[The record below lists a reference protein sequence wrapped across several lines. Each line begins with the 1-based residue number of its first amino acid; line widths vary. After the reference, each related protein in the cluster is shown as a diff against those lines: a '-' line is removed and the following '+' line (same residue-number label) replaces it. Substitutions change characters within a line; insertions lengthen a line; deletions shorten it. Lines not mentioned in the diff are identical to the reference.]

1 MPDEDDTSSIVG
13 VLLDPRT
20 IDMIKRA
27 KTKALSIIKLSVK
40 DQIVPYILNIK
51 NPKACWD
58 VLKRRFEISNNAR
71 RLVVCHKFSNLH
83 MEEGSSIADF
93 MCTIQDIVNQLSQ
106 FGGLVDESIIVNQ
119 LSQFGELHDESIIV
133 EQIVNA
139 LPSSFDSLSRI
150 ISSKRD
156 IPTLE
161 EIAMHLELQERK
173 NANHNCHHDEKLLS
187 SSFGRCFNKDMK
199 DHMEDSTAKL
209 AITMLEAL
217 KDLGILLSSLV
228 IVVVVGNMVIGQ
240 KSVQT
245 LERGRLPAL

>member
-1 MPDEDDTSSIVG
+1 MWEFVQLDEDDTSSIVV

-20 IDMIKRA
+20 IDTIKRA
-27 KTKALSIIKLSVK
+27 KTKALSIIKLSIK

-58 VLKRRFEISNNAR
+58 VLKRRFEISNNTR
-71 RLVVCHKFSNLH
+71 RLVVHHKFSNLH
-83 MEEGSSIADF
+83 MEEGSSVANF

-106 FGGLVDESIIVNQ
+106 FGGLLDESIIVNQ

-133 EQIVNA
+133 EHIVNA

-161 EIAMHLELQERK
+161 EIAMHLELQESK
-173 NANHNCHHDEKLLS
+173 NTNHNRHHDEEALVLKFWKVLQQRHKGPHGGFNRKVGNNHAGSFEGLGNSSLKLGYC
-187 SSFGRCFNKDMK
+187 GRCGKYG
-199 DHMEDSTAKL
+199 HWAKECPN
-209 AITMLEAL
+209 I
-217 KDLGILLSSLV
+217 K
-228 IVVVVGNMVIGQ
+228 
-240 KSVQT
+240 
-245 LERGRLPAL
+245 ER